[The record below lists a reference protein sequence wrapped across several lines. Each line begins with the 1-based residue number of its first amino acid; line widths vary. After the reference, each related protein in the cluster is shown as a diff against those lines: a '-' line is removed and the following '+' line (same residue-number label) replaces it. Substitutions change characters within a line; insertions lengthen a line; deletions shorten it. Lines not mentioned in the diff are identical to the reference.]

1 MANRLTQ
8 QLVEAKGK
16 CSNYRRAVR
25 LNAWGSDLV
34 DISICLEMPLLEVL
48 ALSLNKINTL
58 SSLVNCTRL
67 KELYLRQNNIRSFD
81 ELNYL
86 ANAKSLISLWLENNP
101 CSDAAGDDYRACVL
115 RKLPNLKMLDNV
127 HVCEQELQAALR
139 YEYYPLLKSA
149 IVSPVTEPSLKPGC
163 SPKVNE
169 CFSQMEKERERH
181 RDPVH
186 QEPERR
192 RELQHHEPAEKRER
206 RESYENYDELRL
218 PRPNR
223 FAGGDA
229 RDIEETVRAKSPPP
243 KRQMNI
249 TGDHMQRYQHVREP
263 QPAQLAQSVR
273 QEQPVHHV
281 HHVHQVRQ
289 FQQPQQVRQYR
300 QNHRVHQTMHTEQ
313 HLQHRHQNPPGHRSQ
328 VADAAPMMVAQNRL
342 EMIHSRQFDS
352 RCLMSN
358 VPSQA
363 PMSPAYYAGNYA
375 AVDRRRYLH
384 HSNLLSAALC
394 LIREMDTCQL
404 EALIQAIHEQ
414 VPNHPMNY

>member
-1 MANRLTQ
+1 MANRLTEQ
-8 QLVEAKGK
+8 MVEAKAK
-16 CSNYRRAVR
+16 CSNYRKAVR

-48 ALSLNKINTL
+48 SLSLNKINTL

-67 KELYLRQNNIRSFD
+67 KELYLRQNDIPSFD

-115 RKLPNLKMLDNV
+115 RKLPNLRKLDNV
-127 HVCEQELQAALR
+127 NVCEQELQAALR
-139 YEYYPLLKSA
+139 REYYPLLKSA

-163 SPKVNE
+163 SLKV
-169 CFSQMEKERERH
+169 KEREWH
-181 RDPVH
+181 RDSVR

-192 RELQHHEPAEKRER
+192 RELQQCEPAEKRER
-206 RESYENYDELRL
+206 RESYQNYDELRL

-229 RDIEETVRAKSPPP
+229 RDIEETVRVKSPAPMRP
-243 KRQMNI
+243 MNI
-249 TGDHMQRYQHVREP
+249 TGDHMQRYQHVRVA
-263 QPAQLAQSVR
+263 QPAQLAQSFR
-273 QEQPVHHV
+273 QEQPA

-289 FQQPQQVRQYR
+289 FQQPQQVRQFR
-300 QNHRVHQTMHTEQ
+300 QDHRVQQTMHTEQ
-313 HLQHRHQNPPGHRSQ
+313 HLQHRHQNRPGHRSQ
-328 VADAAPMMVAQNRL
+328 VADAPMMVTQSRL
-342 EMIHSRQFDS
+342 EMINRRQFDS

-375 AVDRRRYLH
+375 AVDRRRYRH

-404 EALIQAIHEQ
+404 EALIDAIYEQ
-414 VPNHPMNY
+414 VSNHPMNY